1 MKDCDTLYGSHVHI
15 HVRIACARTHTHT
28 LHKVHTKNFENGIAE
43 TCKMASFITKFIK
56 CKFHVKDKT

>member
-1 MKDCDTLYGSHVHI
+1 MVHTCTYTYASH
-15 HVRIACARTHTHT
+15 ARAHTHT